1 MVIDTSNILISDIT
15 EPWMQAKNISLH
27 LLRLDA
33 IHPEISGNKYF
44 KLLPYLQQ
52 YKNGNYKKII
62 TFGGA
67 FSNYLHA
74 IAYVCFK
81 NNIACQAY
89 VRGAKV
95 HNDTLNDCIKWGMQ
109 LTFMDRTTFDNYV
122 SNNAYFETDSDT
134 LLIPFG
140 AKNNDGLYGMNYI
153 ITQNNLEQYQ
163 YAASSIGTGTTFIGL
178 CNNMPTDTKKMGFMA
193 TKDVAL
199 QHNLNGNNTIINID
213 FTFGGFAKTTP
224 ELIHFILNFYKQHH
238 IILDIVYTSKM
249 IFGLHQL
256 IQNNE
261 IEKGSSIIALHTGGI
276 QGNRSCKELKNLT
289 LV

>member
-1 MVIDTSNILISDIT
+1 MVIDTSNILITDIT
-15 EPWMQAKNISLH
+15 EPWMQVKNISLH
-27 LLRLDA
+27 LLRMDA

-52 YKNGNYKKII
+52 FETGNFKKIV

-81 NNIACQAY
+81 NNIPCEAY
-89 VRGAKV
+89 IRGAEV

-109 LTFMDRTTFDNYV
+109 LTFIDRTTFDNYV
-122 SNNAYFETDSDT
+122 NNKQYFEPDADT

-140 AKNNDGLYGMNYI
+140 AYNASGLYGMHNI
-153 ITQNNLEQYQ
+153 IETNNLAQYN
-163 YAASSIGTGTTFIGL
+163 YAACSIGTGTTFMGL
-178 CNNMPTDTKKMGFMA
+178 CNNMPIQTQKIGFMA
-193 TKDVAL
+193 TKDAL
-199 QHNLNGNNTIINID
+199 LQQLLKGNNSTINAD
-213 FTFGGFAKTTP
+213 FTFRGFAKTTP
-224 ELIHFILNFYKQHH
+224 ELINFIINFYKQHH

-256 IQNNE
+256 IRTHQIQN
-261 IEKGSSIIALHTGGI
+261 GSKIIALHTGGI
-276 QGNRSCKELKNLT
+276 QGNRSCKEIKHLT